1 MSKIIMDANKNNG
14 EMIDEFI
21 VDKIN
26 ESISDALESLRSD
39 LYVMVCQALINGI
52 KIGKTRYQ
60 PNNAQCIWHDVNSCL
75 PEEGKRVG
83 VLTKDGAMF
92 FGCVFNGSFPSGV
105 THWLDIPEIPPKN

>member
-1 MSKIIMDANKNNG
+1 MDKDTNKD
-14 EMIDEFI
+14 EMLDEFI

-39 LYVMVCQALINGI
+39 LYVMVCKALINGI
-52 KIGKTRYQ
+52 KIGKTSYQ
-60 PNNAQCIWHDVNSCL
+60 PNNAQCSWHDVKSCL

-92 FGCVFNGSFPSGV
+92 FGCVFNGSFPSVV
-105 THWLDIPEIPPKN
+105 THWLDIPEIQPKN

>member
-1 MSKIIMDANKNNG
+1 MEKDTNKDD
-14 EMIDEFI
+14 ILDEFI

-39 LYVMVCQALINGI
+39 LYVMVCQAFINGI

-60 PNNAQCIWHDVNSCL
+60 PNSAQCSWHDVKSCL

-105 THWLDIPEIPPKN
+105 THWLDIPEIPPKT

>member
-1 MSKIIMDANKNNG
+1 MDKDTNKDD
-14 EMIDEFI
+14 MLDEFI

-60 PNNAQCIWHDVNSCL
+60 PNNAQCSWHDVKNSL

>member
-1 MSKIIMDANKNNG
+1 MDANKNNN
-14 EMIDEFI
+14 DTLYEFI
-21 VDKIN
+21 SDTLN
-26 ESISDALESLRSD
+26 ESINEAIESFRSD
-39 LYVMVCQALINGI
+39 IFVMVCQALMNGI
-52 KIGKTRYQ
+52 KIAQKANSQ
-60 PNNAQCIWHDVNSCL
+60 NNAQCCWHDVKICL

>member
-52 KIGKTRYQ
+52 KIGKTRYH
-60 PNNAQCIWHDVNSCL
+60 PKNDKCCWHDVNSCL

-105 THWLDIPEIPPKN
+105 THWLEIPEPPKN

>member
-1 MSKIIMDANKNNG
+1 MDKDTNKDD
-14 EMIDEFI
+14 MLDEFI

-52 KIGKTRYQ
+52 KIGKTRYHT
-60 PNNAQCIWHDVNSCL
+60 NNAQCSWHDVNSCL

>member
-1 MSKIIMDANKNNG
+1 MDANKNN
-14 EMIDEFI
+14 DDTLNEFI
-21 VDKIN
+21 ADTLN
-26 ESISDALESLRSD
+26 ESINDALESLRSEC
-39 LYVMVCQALINGI
+39 YGIICKALNHGI

-60 PNNAQCIWHDVNSCL
+60 PNNAQCSWHDVKSCL

-105 THWLDIPEIPPKN
+105 THWLDIPEPPKN

>member
-1 MSKIIMDANKNNG
+1 MDSNKDNN
-14 EMIDEFI
+14 DTLHEFI
-21 VDKIN
+21 ADNIN
-26 ESISDALESLRSD
+26 ESINEAIESFRSD
-39 LYVMVCQALINGI
+39 IYTTICKVLNKGI
-52 KIGKTRYQ
+52 EIGKTRYQ
-60 PNNAQCIWHDVNSCL
+60 PNNAQCSWHDVNSCL

>member
-1 MSKIIMDANKNNG
+1 MDKNTN
-14 EMIDEFI
+14 DTLYEFI
-21 VDKIN
+21 ADTLN
-26 ESISDALESLRSD
+26 ESINEAIESFRSD
-39 LYVMVCQALINGI
+39 IFVMVCQALMNGI
-52 KIGKTRYQ
+52 KIAQKANSQ
-60 PNNAQCIWHDVNSCL
+60 NNAQCCWHDVNSCL

>member
-1 MSKIIMDANKNNG
+1 MDKDTNKDD
-14 EMIDEFI
+14 MLDEFI

-60 PNNAQCIWHDVNSCL
+60 PNNNQCSWHDVNSCL

-105 THWLDIPEIPPKN
+105 THWLDIPEPPKN

>member
-14 EMIDEFI
+14 EMLDEFI

-52 KIGKTRYQ
+52 KIVKTRYHT
-60 PNNAQCIWHDVNSCL
+60 NNAQISWKDVNGIL

-83 VLTKDGAMF
+83 VLTKSGAIF
-92 FGCVFNGSFPSGV
+92 IGCVFNGSFPKDV
-105 THWLDIPEIPPKN
+105 THYFEIPEPPKN

>member
-1 MSKIIMDANKNNG
+1 MDKDTNKDD
-14 EMIDEFI
+14 MLDEFI

-60 PNNAQCIWHDVNSCL
+60 QNNAQCSWRDVKNCL

>member
-1 MSKIIMDANKNNG
+1 MNENKNNN
-14 EMIDEFI
+14 ETLNEFI
-21 VDKIN
+21 ADNLNYSIN
-26 ESISDALESLRSD
+26 EAIDSFRSEC
-39 LYVMVCQALINGI
+39 YGIICKAINTGI
-52 KIGKTRYQ
+52 EIGKTRYQ
-60 PNNAQCIWHDVNSCL
+60 PNNAQCCWHDVKSFL

>member
-1 MSKIIMDANKNNG
+1 MDANKNNN
-14 EMIDEFI
+14 DTLHEFI
-21 VDKIN
+21 ADTLN

-60 PNNAQCIWHDVNSCL
+60 PNNAQCSWHDVNSCL

-105 THWLDIPEIPPKN
+105 THWLDIPEIPHKN